1 MNVYKT
7 SSFELPPTHG
17 LCFLRLATGSYYGV
31 NKYAQVTD
39 PQCSA
44 TGPVNH
50 TDTMGVNLVSNAGS
64 GAGVCTLN
72 AMALL
77 NSDGTV
83 GPIVLQN
90 PLPGHRGTM
99 PMSLQALGKWRFDA
113 TLGKAFR
120 ISESKSF
127 TIRIDATNVLNHPDL
142 IDPDPQTGSS
152 INTPGLV
159 FGRIQSKGG
168 AGANTQPRTF
178 QLQAR
183 FSF

>member
-1 MNVYKT
+1 MGWCNGK
-7 SSFELPPTHG
+7 L
-17 LCFLRLATGSYYGV
+17 YGV
-31 NKYAQVTD
+31 NKWVQVKD
-39 PQCSA
+39 PQCA
-44 TGPVNH
+44 TGGPLDH
-50 TDTMGVNLVSNAGS
+50 TDTMGVNLATNAT
-64 GAGVCTLN
+64 GAGTNNCNLSAVAIRN
-72 AMALL
+72 A
-77 NSDGTV
+77 DGSV

-99 PMSLQALGKWRFDA
+99 PMSLEALGKWRFDA
-113 TLGKAFR
+113 NIGKTFR

-127 TIRIDATNVLNHPDL
+127 AIRLDATNVLNHPDL

-152 INTPGLV
+152 INTSGLV